1 MKVLKFYA
9 YIFYKFK
16 NCYELWQAIMS
27 FNVIILFNIMSI
39 LFLWASIMHIK
50 IKDLRFFQNTNDYFN
65 NRLYIAILDVVPIF
79 LITFLTYR
87 INKNKIE
94 NYFNEFDEESLIL
107 KKKRNRSR
115 ILYFVFTVLFFIF
128 SIVSSSIF

>member
-50 IKDLRFFQNTNDYFN
+50 IKDLIFFQNTNDYFN

-79 LITFLTYR
+79 LITYLIYR

-107 KKKRNRSR
+107 KKKRNRNR

>member
-107 KKKRNRSR
+107 KKKRNRNR

>member
-50 IKDLRFFQNTNDYFN
+50 IKDLIFFQNTNDYFN

>member
-1 MKVLKFYA
+1 MKVLKFYT

-50 IKDLRFFQNTNDYFN
+50 IKDLIFFQNTNDYFN
-65 NRLYIAILDVVPIF
+65 NRLYIAVLDVVPIF
-79 LITFLTYR
+79 LITYLIYR

-107 KKKRNRSR
+107 KKKRNRNR

>member
-79 LITFLTYR
+79 LITFLIYR
-87 INKNKIE
+87 INKNKFE
-94 NYFNEFDEESLIL
+94 N
-107 KKKRNRSR
+107 
-115 ILYFVFTVLFFIF
+115 
-128 SIVSSSIF
+128 